1 MSFYKIDFNKIAMRR
16 QYRYNER
23 LKKLYGVTYLEF
35 KDGLLQRLFSTFQR
49 RTLIGDLKEEIKE
62 VSDKQVV
69 WDQLV
74 KSRLLSSP

>member
-1 MSFYKIDFNKIAMRR
+1 MSFYKLDFNKIGMRR

-23 LKKLYGVTYLEF
+23 LKKLYGDTYLEF
-35 KDGLLQRLFSTFQR
+35 KDGLFQRLFSTFQR

-74 KSRLLSSP
+74 KSRLL

>member
-35 KDGLLQRLFSTFQR
+35 KDGLFQRLFSTFQR

-74 KSRLLSSP
+74 KSRLL

>member
-1 MSFYKIDFNKIAMRR
+1 MRR

>member
-1 MSFYKIDFNKIAMRR
+1 MSFYKLDFNKIGMRR

-23 LKKLYGVTYLEF
+23 LKKLYGDTYLEF
-35 KDGLLQRLFSTFQR
+35 KDGLFQRLFSTFQR

-74 KSRLLSSP
+74 KLRLL

>member
-1 MSFYKIDFNKIAMRR
+1 MRR
-16 QYRYNER
+16 QQRYNER
-23 LKKLYGVTYLEF
+23 FKKLYGVTYLEF
-35 KDGLLQRLFSTFQR
+35 KDGLFQRLFSTFQR

-74 KSRLLSSP
+74 KSRLL

>member
-69 WDQLV
+69 WDQHV
-74 KSRLLSSP
+74 KSRLL

>member
-1 MSFYKIDFNKIAMRR
+1 MRR

-23 LKKLYGVTYLEF
+23 LKKLYGDTYLEF
-35 KDGLLQRLFSTFQR
+35 KDGLFQRLFSTFQR

-69 WDQLV
+69 WDQHV
-74 KSRLLSSP
+74 KSRLL

>member
-16 QYRYNER
+16 QQRYNER

-35 KDGLLQRLFSTFQR
+35 KDGLFERLFSTFQR
-49 RTLIGDLKEEIKE
+49 RTLVGDLKEEIKA

-69 WDQLV
+69 CDQQVKLRLV
-74 KSRLLSSP
+74 

>member
-1 MSFYKIDFNKIAMRR
+1 MSFYKLDFNKIGMRR

-35 KDGLLQRLFSTFQR
+35 KDGLFQCLFSTFQR

-69 WDQLV
+69 WDQHV
-74 KSRLLSSP
+74 KSRLL

>member
-1 MSFYKIDFNKIAMRR
+1 MRR

-35 KDGLLQRLFSTFQR
+35 KDGLFQRLFSTFQR

-62 VSDKQVV
+62 VSDTQVV
-69 WDQLV
+69 WDQHV
-74 KSRLLSSP
+74 KSRLL

>member
-1 MSFYKIDFNKIAMRR
+1 MRR

-35 KDGLLQRLFSTFQR
+35 KDGLFQRLFSTFQR

-62 VSDKQVV
+62 VSDT
-69 WDQLV
+69 
-74 KSRLLSSP
+74 

>member
-35 KDGLLQRLFSTFQR
+35 KDGLFQRLFSTFQR
-49 RTLIGDLKEEIKE
+49 RTLVGHLKEEIKA
-62 VSDKQVV
+62 VGDNKQVV
-69 WDQLV
+69 CDQHV
-74 KSRLLSSP
+74 KSRLL

>member
-35 KDGLLQRLFSTFQR
+35 KDGLFQRLFSTFQR
-49 RTLIGDLKEEIKE
+49 RTLVGNLKEEIKA
-62 VSDKQVV
+62 VSNKQVV
-69 WDQLV
+69 CDQQV
-74 KSRLLSSP
+74 KLRLL

>member
-1 MSFYKIDFNKIAMRR
+1 MRR

-23 LKKLYGVTYLEF
+23 LKKLYGDTYLEF
-35 KDGLLQRLFSTFQR
+35 KDGLFQRLFSTLQR

-69 WDQLV
+69 WDQHV
-74 KSRLLSSP
+74 KSRLL

>member
-35 KDGLLQRLFSTFQR
+35 KDGLFERLFSTFQR
-49 RTLIGDLKEEIKE
+49 RTLVGDLKEEIKA
-62 VSDKQVV
+62 VSDKHVVCDQQVKLR
-69 WDQLV
+69 LV
-74 KSRLLSSP
+74 

>member
-1 MSFYKIDFNKIAMRR
+1 MRR

-35 KDGLLQRLFSTFQR
+35 KDGLFQRLFSTFQR
-49 RTLIGDLKEEIKE
+49 RTLIGDLKEEIKA

-69 WDQLV
+69 WDQHV
-74 KSRLLSSP
+74 KSRLL

>member
-1 MSFYKIDFNKIAMRR
+1 MRR

-35 KDGLLQRLFSTFQR
+35 KDGLFQRLFSTFQR

-74 KSRLLSSP
+74 KSRLL

>member
-1 MSFYKIDFNKIAMRR
+1 MRR

-35 KDGLLQRLFSTFQR
+35 KDGLFQRLFSTFQR
-49 RTLIGDLKEEIKE
+49 RTLIGDLKEEIKA

-69 WDQLV
+69 WDQ
-74 KSRLLSSP
+74 RLL

>member
-1 MSFYKIDFNKIAMRR
+1 MRR
-16 QYRYNER
+16 QQRYNER

-35 KDGLLQRLFSTFQR
+35 KDGLFQRLFSTFQR

-74 KSRLLSSP
+74 KSRLL

>member
-1 MSFYKIDFNKIAMRR
+1 MSFYKLDFNRIGMRR

-35 KDGLLQRLFSTFQR
+35 KNGLFQRLFSTFQR

-69 WDQLV
+69 WDQHV
-74 KSRLLSSP
+74 KSRLL

>member
-1 MSFYKIDFNKIAMRR
+1 MSFYKLDFNKIGMRR

-23 LKKLYGVTYLEF
+23 LKKLYGDTYLEF
-35 KDGLLQRLFSTFQR
+35 KDGLFQRLFSTFQR

-69 WDQLV
+69 WDQHV
-74 KSRLLSSP
+74 KSRLL

>member
-1 MSFYKIDFNKIAMRR
+1 MSFYKLDFNKIGMRR

-35 KDGLLQRLFSTFQR
+35 KNGLFQRLFSTFQR

-69 WDQLV
+69 WDQHV
-74 KSRLLSSP
+74 KSRLL

>member
-1 MSFYKIDFNKIAMRR
+1 MSFYKIDFNEIAMRR
-16 QYRYNER
+16 QQRYNER
-23 LKKLYGVTYLEF
+23 FKKLYGVTYLEF
-35 KDGLLQRLFSTFQR
+35 KDGLFQRLFSTFQR

-74 KSRLLSSP
+74 KSRLL

>member
-1 MSFYKIDFNKIAMRR
+1 MRR
-16 QYRYNER
+16 QQRYNER

-35 KDGLLQRLFSTFQR
+35 KDGLFQRLFSTFQR

-69 WDQLV
+69 WDQYV
-74 KSRLLSSP
+74 KSRLL

>member
-1 MSFYKIDFNKIAMRR
+1 MRR

-35 KDGLLQRLFSTFQR
+35 KDGLFQRLFSTFQR

-69 WDQLV
+69 WDQYV
-74 KSRLLSSP
+74 KSRLL

>member
-35 KDGLLQRLFSTFQR
+35 KDGLFQRLFSTFQR

>member
-1 MSFYKIDFNKIAMRR
+1 MSFYKLDFNKIGMRR

-23 LKKLYGVTYLEF
+23 LKKLYGDTYLEF
-35 KDGLLQRLFSTFQR
+35 KDGLFQRLFSTFQR

-69 WDQLV
+69 WDQHV
-74 KSRLLSSP
+74 KSWLL